1 MKTLVVYYSLEGNT
15 KETAEKIAAVMKAD
29 LLRLECVNEYPSSGP
44 MKFIKGG
51 KAAVFGEQPALKPYH
66 IDFLSYEAVI
76 VGTPVWASTFAPP
89 LRSFFAHEQIT
100 NQKAGFFACEK
111 GSGGEKCLQKLKEL
125 TGADRIDAQM
135 ILIDPK
141 QNPDP
146 ANDEVIR
153 KFCEDML
160 HA

>member
-1 MKTLVVYYSLEGNT
+1 
-15 KETAEKIAAVMKAD
+15 
-29 LLRLECVNEYPSSGP
+29 

-51 KAAVFGEQPALKPYH
+51 KAAVFGEQPALKPYD

-100 NQKAGFFACEK
+100 NQKTGFFACEK